1 MQILAGRTPL
11 AKAAARGTLAEWGP
25 LHNAAAYDLDVLQ
38 RLSLAESTLAGVH
51 QGCCAQQKL
60 LLLRTAANYFLPVRV
75 GLQVSATLR
84 RGWEACVM
92 VRQTMC
98 SHQQLW

>member
-51 QGCCAQQKL
+51 QGSFCCAQQPTISCRSVLGCKC
-60 LLLRTAANYFLPVRV
+60 P
-75 GLQVSATLR
+75 
-84 RGWEACVM
+84 
-92 VRQTMC
+92 
-98 SHQQLW
+98 